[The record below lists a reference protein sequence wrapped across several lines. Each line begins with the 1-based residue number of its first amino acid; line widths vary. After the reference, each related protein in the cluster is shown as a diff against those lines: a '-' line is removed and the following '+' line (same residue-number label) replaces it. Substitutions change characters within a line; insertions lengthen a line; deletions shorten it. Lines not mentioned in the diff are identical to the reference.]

1 MKDNPWISIITIL
14 ISLTSALSAFLSYKA
29 NKPKIHF
36 IDKVKFH
43 TEDIFPGEIKLVANK
58 NGKVLYEFPYGILF
72 HFGVL
77 NSSPKDV
84 AFFNLHCDVDK
95 NLDEVY
101 SKKSLSYINESG
113 KFLLEKDGFKGEITL
128 PDMPHGKFVANSYTP
143 IFAFWRVDKYLF
155 QDYRPK
161 KVVLSL
167 NYAVNNFFKPWQHFK
182 TKTIKVKN
190 PISPQLKTQALLLNR
205 QWLHPMLYKIEAVQ
219 TPPSFSYHQYLKD
232 SNGDIYFQ
240 YLTDN
245 NEDIPTLI
253 NLSPLYKI

>member
-14 ISLTSALSAFLSYKA
+14 ISLTSALSAFLSYRA

-43 TEDIFPGEIKLVANK
+43 TEDIFPGEIKLVANET
-58 NGKVLYEFPYGILF
+58 GKVLYEFPYCILF

-101 SKKSLSYINESG
+101 SESSLGYINESG
-113 KFLLEKDGFKGEITL
+113 KFILEKDGFEGEITL
-128 PDMPHGKFVANSYTP
+128 PNMPQGKFEANSYTP

-155 QDYRPK
+155 QDYMPK

-167 NYAVNNFFKPWQHFK
+167 NYAVNNFLKPWQHFK
-182 TKTIKVKN
+182 TKKIKVNN

-205 QWLHPMLYKIEAVQ
+205 QWLYPMLHKIKAVR

-232 SNGDIYFQ
+232 NNGDIYFQ
-240 YLTDN
+240 ISRDSKR
-245 NEDIPTLI
+245 DISTSL
-253 NLSPLYKI
+253 NLSPLYEV